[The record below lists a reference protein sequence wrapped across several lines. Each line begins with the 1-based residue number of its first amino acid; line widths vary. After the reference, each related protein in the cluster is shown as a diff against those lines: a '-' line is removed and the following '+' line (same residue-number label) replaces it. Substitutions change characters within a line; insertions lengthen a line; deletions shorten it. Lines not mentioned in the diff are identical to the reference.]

1 MMWDF
6 LEGERV
12 ILASGSP
19 RRRELLE
26 KVGLRFTVK
35 PIVIDETVDTQLSL
49 EDAVMELSRRKAEA
63 ARVGETEGWITAA
76 DTIIAL
82 DGEAIGKPENR
93 EDAVRILRKLSGRQ
107 HKVITGFTIMHIPLN
122 RTVSGCQITSVKFY
136 PLSDEEIELYIAT
149 GEPMDKAGAYGAQGC
164 GSLLIERIEGCFF
177 NVVGLPLAELRR
189 TWTIFIREINNG

>member
-35 PIVIDETVDTQLSL
+35 PVDIDETVDNQLSL

-63 ARVGETEGWITAA
+63 ARFGESEGWIIAA

-82 DGEAIGKPENR
+82 DGEAVGKPDNR
-93 EDAVRILRKLSGRQ
+93 EDSAKTLRRLSGRRHQ
-107 HKVITGFTIMHIPLN
+107 VITGFAIMRIPLN
-122 RTVSGCQITSVKFY
+122 KTVSGCQVTSVKFY

-149 GEPMDKAGAYGAQGC
+149 GETMDKAGAYGAQGC

-189 TWTIFIREINNG
+189 IWTKFIREINNG